1 MTEVSIRLR
10 LPYGLHMRPASVF
23 VREAARFK
31 SKITV
36 FNGDQMA
43 DAKSIMGLL
52 TLALG
57 DGSNM
62 RIVAEGED
70 ERQAVEYLKKVV
82 KERLEEPVK

>member
-70 ERQAVEYLKKVV
+70 EREAVEYLQKVV